1 MGFIKSLGYAGKGI
15 RHVLKSERNAR
26 IHVVAAVAALAI
38 GVLLGVEPSELGAII
53 FVILLVFLAELFNTV
68 IEETL
73 DLIDG
78 KNNPAIKQI
87 KDMTAAGVLIAAVG
101 AVIVGV
107 VVFWPYILGLIW
119 PGH

>member
-1 MGFIKSLGYAGKGI
+1 M
-15 RHVLKSERNAR
+15 
-26 IHVVAAVAALAI
+26 AAIAALGI
-38 GVLLGVEPSELGAII
+38 SVILGVEPAELAAIV

-78 KNNPAIKQI
+78 QENPKIKRV
-87 KDMTAAGVLIAAVG
+87 KDMTAGGVLIAAVG

-107 VVFWPYILGLIW
+107 VIFWPYILGLMW